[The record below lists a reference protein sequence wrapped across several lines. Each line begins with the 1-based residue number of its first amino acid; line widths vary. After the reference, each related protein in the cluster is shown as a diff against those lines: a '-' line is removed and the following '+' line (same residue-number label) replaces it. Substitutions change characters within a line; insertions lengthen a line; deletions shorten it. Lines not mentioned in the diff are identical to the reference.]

1 MKFIVVKPRGNAKSG
16 DSDKTVIDYD
26 LNKIND
32 KETFI
37 RSQVGDVVMV
47 EQVGDYFVW
56 FCLLYTSP
64 SPRDS

>member
-1 MKFIVVKPRGNAKSG
+1 MKFIVVKPRGDAKSG

-47 EQVGDYFVW
+47 EQIGRLL
-56 FCLLYTSP
+56 CLV
-64 SPRDS
+64 